1 MRNKIR
7 SYSCRTSKTYINA
20 KGYRV
25 YKNSRKLVHRHM
37 AEIKLGRPLRPNEVV
52 HHINRNKQDN
62 RLSNLYV
69 FQNQQAHWKAHKKDA
84 QYYGA
89 KYSFEGKII

>member
-1 MRNKIR
+1 MRSNFHH
-7 SYSCRTSKTYINA
+7 YSCNTAKTYTNA
-20 KGYRV
+20 RGYRV
-25 YKNSRKLVHRHM
+25 YKNSGKLVHRHK

-69 FQNQQAHWKAHKKDA
+69 FSNQQAHWKAHKEDA
-84 QYYGA
+84 QNYGA
-89 KYSFEGKII
+89 KYSFIGKIS

>member
-7 SYSCRTSKTYINA
+7 SCYRNTSKTYTNA

-25 YKNSRKLVHRHM
+25 YKNSGKLVHRHM

-69 FQNQQAHWKAHKKDA
+69 FPNQQAHWEAHKEDA
-84 QYYGA
+84 QNYRA
-89 KYSFEGKII
+89 KYSFKGKEI